1 MLNPMVQSDLVTYMG
16 VTIVILFLQAT
27 NANNEWK
34 CKNISRI
41 LDSYFHKNGY
51 KQIKI
56 SDQKALMDQRPSFDN
71 GQNEQEITNDEKLG
85 LVEISPLKESL
96 V

>member
-1 MLNPMVQSDLVTYMG
+1 MSIHFIWLLSCFSLSIPWKH
-16 VTIVILFLQAT
+16 FK
-27 NANNEWK
+27 WK
-34 CKNISRI
+34 CENISRI
-41 LDSYFHKNGY
+41 LDSNFHKNGY